1 MSATVATFTIRR
13 TFPCNELAPGK
24 AAARLRAQ
32 RLLLKLER
40 ARADLRQLEAD
51 MSTLRQAEA
60 QARGLA
66 FIREDTFE
74 AMIRKGEIH
83 AR

>member
-1 MSATVATFTIRR
+1 MSTVATLTIRR
-13 TFPCNELAPGK
+13 TFGGNEQLPGK

-40 ARADLRQLEAD
+40 ARKDLRQLEAD
-51 MSTLRQAEA
+51 MSELRQAEA
-60 QARGLA
+60 KARGLA
-66 FIREDTFE
+66 FIREDAFE
-74 AMIRKGEIH
+74 IMVRKGEIH